1 MVVIS
6 TLNRGRIIMFDTNN
20 YLNDQL
26 KITITDKVNI
36 LQ

>member
-6 TLNRGRIIMFDTNN
+6 TLNRGRIIMFDTHI